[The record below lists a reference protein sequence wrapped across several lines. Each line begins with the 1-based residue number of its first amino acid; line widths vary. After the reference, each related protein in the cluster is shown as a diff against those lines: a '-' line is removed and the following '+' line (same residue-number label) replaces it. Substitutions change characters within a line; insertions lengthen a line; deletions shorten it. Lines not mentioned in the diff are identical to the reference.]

1 MLAGPALNELCI
13 AIARL
18 KSVYAPRDRQL
29 LSEYARV
36 HGVGLSHAALRMEE
50 LSRGLVLKIYSLATR
65 ADGEWSPE
73 EQALGAYLISEFWS
87 QELKG
92 EALRQAWAKLMTDSA
107 KLQWEA
113 LVQPFVRYKALRTFQ
128 DEVFTIGNHIA
139 NIIVKADGLVEPSET
154 KILRDITHA
163 LELALFHSSAEE
175 GGQRGADDSDPR
187 SVPSRG
193 RQSHKNP
200 SSQRASRNAEDDNAP
215 VLVPETDTSG
225 PGLEESMATLDRL
238 IGLGSVKTKVHELTS
253 FLQMQ
258 QQRVR
263 MGLPSSSH
271 ALHMTFTGN
280 PGTGKTTV
288 ARIIAHILRGIGIL
302 KRGHLVETDRSGLVA
317 EYAGQTAVKCDKKI
331 EEALDG
337 VLFIDEAYS
346 LIDSSGD
353 DAFGREAVQ
362 TLLKRMEDHRDRL
375 IVILA
380 GYTAP
385 LDEMLKSNPGLTSRI
400 GANLDFPDY
409 EPTELMAIYRSL
421 CKEHQYVL
429 PAEAEL
435 LALRGL
441 IAQHAKRDE
450 HFGNGRTV
458 RNAFEL
464 AIRRMAIRIASLTP
478 ITHELLT
485 HIKPED
491 IAFPGMSDT
500 EWKEVIE
507 DPKTAR
513 FRCNGCE
520 QRITGTDSQLLQ
532 ESKCPKC
539 GERFL
544 LGLLREVKW

>member
-1 MLAGPALNELCI
+1 MLAGVALNEMCI

-18 KSVYAPRDRQL
+18 KAVYAPRDRQL
-29 LSEYARV
+29 LAEYASA

-50 LSRGLVLKIYSLATR
+50 LSRGLVLKIYTIATR
-65 ADGEWSPE
+65 ADREWSPE
-73 EQALGAYLISEFWS
+73 EQALGAYIISEFWH
-87 QELKG
+87 QELKDD
-92 EALRQAWAKLMTDSA
+92 ALRQAWAKLMADSA
-107 KLQWEA
+107 KLRWEA
-113 LVQPFVRYKALRTFQ
+113 LVQPFVRFQALQRFQ

-139 NIIVKADGLVEPSET
+139 NIIVKADGLVAPAET
-154 KILRDITHA
+154 NVLKEITLA
-163 LELALFHSSAEE
+163 LEQALFQQPA
-175 GGQRGADDSDPR
+175 GKTQRTVPQSEAR
-187 SVPSRG
+187 NIPSRG
-193 RQSHKNP
+193 GPRRSQSDSGNN
-200 SSQRASRNAEDDNAP
+200 SDAP
-215 VLVPETDTSG
+215 VLVPETDNSG
-225 PGLEESMATLDRL
+225 PGLEESMATLDGL
-238 IGLGSVKTKVHELTS
+238 IGLGAVKKKVHELAS

-258 QQRVR
+258 QQREK

-302 KRGHLVETDRSGLVA
+302 KRGHLVETDRAGLVA

-362 TLLKRMEDHRDRL
+362 TLLKRMEDHRGRL

-380 GYTAP
+380 GYTSP
-385 LDEMLKSNPGLTSRI
+385 LQEMLKSNPGLTSRI
-400 GANLDFPDY
+400 GANLEFPDY
-409 EPTELMAIYRSL
+409 EPTELMAIYRAL
-421 CKEHQYVL
+421 CVEHQYVL

-441 IAQHAKRDE
+441 IDQHARRDE

-458 RNAFEL
+458 RNAFEF

-491 IAFPGMSDT
+491 ISFPGLPEA
-500 EWKEVIE
+500 EWAELGSKR
-507 DPKTAR
+507 KMAK
-513 FRCNGCE
+513 FRCNDCE
-520 QRITGTDSQLLQ
+520 QSITGMDSQLLQ
-532 ESKCPKC
+532 EPKCPKC
-539 GERFL
+539 GQRFL
-544 LGLLREVKW
+544 LGVLRDVKWSDA